1 MLVLY
6 IILFIASIFFYI
18 LYVGSFSFYLFAF
31 LLVMPIIL
39 FVMLKKMSK
48 KISVGFVNTQK
59 TAGRSSKIPVVLRL
73 QNRSKLPVAN
83 MIIEIEYYN
92 TLDGDKNTM
101 KINTPLYPDD
111 VQYLTLHVS
120 AKHYGTVRMNIKLS
134 HCGYAEAFQDKSK
147 YRRCFQTFWRKY
159 VHYSS

>member
-1 MLVLY
+1 
-6 IILFIASIFFYI
+6 
-18 LYVGSFSFYLFAF
+18 
-31 LLVMPIIL
+31 
-39 FVMLKKMSK
+39 MSK

-101 KINTPLYPDD
+101 KINTPF
-111 VQYLTLHVS
+111 TLMMFS
-120 AKHYGTVRMNIKLS
+120 ILLCTFLQNIM
-134 HCGYAEAFQDKSK
+134 AQ
-147 YRRCFQTFWRKY
+147 
-159 VHYSS
+159 

>member
-48 KISVGFVNTQK
+48 N
-59 TAGRSSKIPVVLRL
+59 
-73 QNRSKLPVAN
+73 
-83 MIIEIEYYN
+83 
-92 TLDGDKNTM
+92 
-101 KINTPLYPDD
+101 
-111 VQYLTLHVS
+111 
-120 AKHYGTVRMNIKLS
+120 GTGVDL
-134 HCGYAEAFQDKSK
+134 
-147 YRRCFQTFWRKY
+147 
-159 VHYSS
+159 

>member
-59 TAGRSSKIPVVLRL
+59 TAGRSSKIPDRKSVV
-73 QNRSKLPVAN
+73 
-83 MIIEIEYYN
+83 
-92 TLDGDKNTM
+92 
-101 KINTPLYPDD
+101 
-111 VQYLTLHVS
+111 
-120 AKHYGTVRMNIKLS
+120 
-134 HCGYAEAFQDKSK
+134 
-147 YRRCFQTFWRKY
+147 
-159 VHYSS
+159 

>member
-92 TLDGDKNTM
+92 TQQCLDNLRRGICRQRRQGVRVLQQDSSCIQRGD
-101 KINTPLYPDD
+101 
-111 VQYLTLHVS
+111 
-120 AKHYGTVRMNIKLS
+120 
-134 HCGYAEAFQDKSK
+134 F
-147 YRRCFQTFWRKY
+147 
-159 VHYSS
+159 

>member
-1 MLVLY
+1 MWV
-6 IILFIASIFFYI
+6 ASLLSLCIFTCYAYNLI
-18 LYVGSFSFYLFAF
+18 RYAQ
-31 LLVMPIIL
+31 
-39 FVMLKKMSK
+39 KKMSK

-101 KINTPLYPDD
+101 KINTPP
-111 VQYLTLHVS
+111 
-120 AKHYGTVRMNIKLS
+120 LS
-134 HCGYAEAFQDKSK
+134 
-147 YRRCFQTFWRKY
+147 
-159 VHYSS
+159 

>member
-6 IILFIASIFFYI
+6 IILFIASILFYI

-59 TAGRSSKIPVVLRL
+59 SQADRQR
-73 QNRSKLPVAN
+73 
-83 MIIEIEYYN
+83 
-92 TLDGDKNTM
+92 
-101 KINTPLYPDD
+101 
-111 VQYLTLHVS
+111 YLL
-120 AKHYGTVRMNIKLS
+120 
-134 HCGYAEAFQDKSK
+134 C
-147 YRRCFQTFWRKY
+147 
-159 VHYSS
+159 

>member
-59 TAGRSSKIPVVLRL
+59 TAGRSSKIAKPLKVACCQYDYRDRIL
-73 QNRSKLPVAN
+73 QHS
-83 MIIEIEYYN
+83 
-92 TLDGDKNTM
+92 
-101 KINTPLYPDD
+101 
-111 VQYLTLHVS
+111 
-120 AKHYGTVRMNIKLS
+120 
-134 HCGYAEAFQDKSK
+134 
-147 YRRCFQTFWRKY
+147 
-159 VHYSS
+159 

>member
-59 TAGRSSKIPVVLRL
+59 NRRQIVKDTCCAKIAKPLKVACCQYDYRDRIL
-73 QNRSKLPVAN
+73 QHS
-83 MIIEIEYYN
+83 
-92 TLDGDKNTM
+92 
-101 KINTPLYPDD
+101 
-111 VQYLTLHVS
+111 
-120 AKHYGTVRMNIKLS
+120 
-134 HCGYAEAFQDKSK
+134 
-147 YRRCFQTFWRKY
+147 
-159 VHYSS
+159 

>member
-48 KISVGFVNTQK
+48 KISVGFVNTQIVK
-59 TAGRSSKIPVVLRL
+59 DTRCAEIAKPLKVACCQYDYRDRIL
-73 QNRSKLPVAN
+73 QHS
-83 MIIEIEYYN
+83 
-92 TLDGDKNTM
+92 
-101 KINTPLYPDD
+101 
-111 VQYLTLHVS
+111 
-120 AKHYGTVRMNIKLS
+120 
-134 HCGYAEAFQDKSK
+134 
-147 YRRCFQTFWRKY
+147 
-159 VHYSS
+159 